1 MPSAIRPR
9 RQAARAECRKP
20 VGRSLRPLG
29 AATPALRSVLQLP
42 PVRAVAAVLFAVAA
56 AAQDPPPPAPAGDV
70 RSSSALLREGRER
83 LDVED
88 PCGAW
93 QAFRRAAAIDG
104 DAAAARIGLGAA
116 HLMLGQSAFA
126 LAWADAA
133 LAVDRAAQDAM
144 ALAVR
149 ARIRARRFDDAVE
162 TAAAF
167 VAAAGAPAAELLAAQ
182 ASALF
187 RVQRIDDAAGAYA
200 AVLAVEPLHAEA
212 HLRLGSGLLDAG
224 PCVLPPQLVAAVT
237 ANARGD
243 RAAAIA
249 ALREALA
256 AAPRHPIAH
265 RLLGETLFAQKAASA
280 MASNDPAFSALAA
293 AQTAPDVRGLPLAE
307 FVPGYASL
315 APSRRLVVDRTA
327 AMFARQLPKLVAVGG
342 RHDLLVELERT
353 TDASARANLRGK
365 RTFDGRVWDD
375 VRGVGGMQAAT
386 GIEAL
391 DEAHGFGFDT
401 FAHEVA
407 HQAHYY
413 AFTPVQRARIRALY
427 QRALAE
433 GRCLDFYA
441 ATNEAEYF
449 GQGVEA
455 FASLAKR
462 PGGETTHGHTRFE
475 LWRVD
480 RDLHDFVAEVVAYD
494 PLAVPGA
501 RERLLAAAC
510 AVALRVG
517 RPQDAVVAA
526 GMMAAGEARDGWLRA
541 AERADTA
548 ARCH

>member
-1 MPSAIRPR
+1 MPSAVRPR
-9 RQAARAECRKP
+9 RQAARADCRKP
-20 VGRSLRPLG
+20 LGRSPRPPG
-29 AATPALRSVLQLP
+29 AATPALRSVPPFP
-42 PVRAVAAVLFAVAA
+42 PVRAVAAALFAVVA

-70 RSSSALLREGRER
+70 RSTSALLREGRDR

-93 QAFRRAAAIDG
+93 QAFRRAAALDG
-104 DAAAARIGLGAA
+104 DAAAARVGLGAA

-126 LAWADAA
+126 LAWAEAA
-133 LAVDRAAQDAM
+133 LAIDRAAQDAM

-149 ARIRARRFDDAVE
+149 ARIRARRFDEAVDS
-162 TAAAF
+162 AAAF

-200 AVLAVEPLHAEA
+200 AVIAAEPLHAEA

-224 PCVLPPQLVAAVT
+224 PCALPPQLVAAVA

-243 RAAAIA
+243 RTAAIA
-249 ALREALA
+249 ALRDALA

-280 MASNDPAFSALAA
+280 MASNDPAFAALAA
-293 AQTAPDVRGLPLAE
+293 AQAAPDVRGLPIAE

-315 APSRRLVVDRTA
+315 TPARRIVVDRTA

-480 RDLHDFVAEVVAYD
+480 RELHDFVAEVVAFD

-517 RPQDAVVAA
+517 RPQDALVAA

-541 AERADTA
+541 AERADAA